1 MPRLSRPKSREI
13 TGTSAVG
20 TDGAAAGITV
30 CETRIPG
37 YAQDVT
43 LRLYTPEVARSGS
56 RPALPV
62 VLVFHGGGFTKGGL
76 DDADGA
82 ARFVATHTPAFVIS
96 VGYSLAPDHPFPAAP
111 GDAFRAALW
120 ATEHAKDFGGDGSRL
135 GVAGYDAGGHIVA
148 SLTFIARDQGDL
160 PLKAQVLVGPML
172 DPSLT
177 RVGDEQA
184 LGSDITVAD
193 CAKCYRAYLPEA
205 LQRLHP
211 YAAPLESMRLG
222 GLPPALIITAQN
234 DVLHVEAEKYAGQ
247 LIGAGIPTEV
257 TRFPRV
263 SHADL
268 ADHPSVLAAT
278 ANFLG
283 RRLRAP

>member
-1 MPRLSRPKSREI
+1 MSRPSSQIACETVDS
-13 TGTSAVG
+13 TG
-20 TDGAAAGITV
+20 GITV

-37 YAQDVT
+37 YAQEVT
-43 LRLYTPEVARSGS
+43 LRLY
-56 RPALPV
+56 RPAAAAKTLRPSLPV
-62 VLVFHGGGFTKGGL
+62 VLMFHGGGFTKGGL
-76 DDADGA
+76 DDADPA
-82 ARFVATHTPAFVIS
+82 ARFIAHHTPAFVVS
-96 VGYSLAPDHPFPAAP
+96 VGYSLAPAHPFPAAP
-111 GDAFRAALW
+111 GDAYRAALW
-120 ATEHAKDFGGDGSRL
+120 VAQHARDFGGAANRL

-148 SLTFIARDQGDL
+148 SLTFIARDQGDV

-177 RVGDEQA
+177 RVGDETL

-205 LQRLHP
+205 AQRLHP
-211 YAAPLESMRLG
+211 YAAPLESRRLA
-222 GLPPALIITAQN
+222 GLPPALIVTAQN

-247 LIGAGIPTEV
+247 LIGAGVPTEV

-268 ADHPSVLAAT
+268 ATNPAALAAI

-283 RRLRAP
+283 RRL